1 MSTTV
6 EQKAADILAHPWD
19 NLNRQT
25 MPGYW
30 LLASLGKRVLRPG
43 GIQLTQRMLD
53 CLNITSDDSVVE
65 YAPGMGV
72 TARLVLEKNPRR
84 YVAIERDGAAAAL
97 LAKSFAK
104 EHARQVIHADATD
117 PVPLPAGFATV
128 VYGESMLTIHSEE
141 KKEQVISEVLRL
153 LQPGGR
159 YAMQEISILPD
170 DIAPDVGEAIRREV
184 ISAVRHPAWPKTT
197 GQWRDFMTKHG
208 FEILAENQRPV
219 RLLEPERIIEDEG
232 EQRAFEFAWNILQ
245 DDVAIQ
251 RVREIRKVFQIYA
264 DNLCGYSLVCRKR

>member
-1 MSTTV
+1 MSTTAEPRTDEV
-6 EQKAADILAHPWD
+6 ISHPWD

-43 GIQLTQRMLD
+43 GIKLTERMLD
-53 CLNITSDDSVVE
+53 ALQIGTEDRVVE

-72 TARLVLEKNPRR
+72 TARMVLEKSPCQ

-97 LAKSFAK
+97 LANSFGDDQT
-104 EHARQVIHADATD
+104 RQVIHADATD
-117 PVPLPAGFATV
+117 PVPLPTGFATV

-141 KKEQVISEVLRL
+141 KKELVISEVLRL

-170 DIAPDVGEAIRREV
+170 DIDPTVAESIRRDV

-197 GQWRDFMTKHG
+197 GQWRDFMARHG
-208 FEILAENQRPV
+208 FEIIAENQRPV

-232 EQRAFEFAWNILQ
+232 EERAFEFAWNILQ
-245 DDVAIQ
+245 DDVAIE
-251 RVREIRKVFQIYA
+251 RVREIRRVFQTYA